1 MSHSHRE
8 RSDMLRLQD
17 IRRKA
22 SFDSMALGVAMM
34 L

>member
-1 MSHSHRE
+1 MSHSQRE
-8 RSDMLRLQD
+8 RSDMLRPQG
-17 IRRKA
+17 IRRKV